1 MAKPPNRQSLQMES
15 SRGSLLQ
22 ELKIIWDEVGES
34 EAERDKML
42 LEIEQECLEVYRRK
56 VYQANMSR
64 AQLRQA
70 IADAEAEI
78 AAICSAMGEP
88 PVHVRQC
95 NQNAGSLKEELKAII
110 PELEEMKKRKNDR
123 KNQILEVVEQIKEIL
138 IEIRPPGY
146 DLSTVAV
153 DESALSVRMLEELH
167 GQLQLLQEEKADRLR
182 KVQEHLSTLSS
193 LCLVLSIDF
202 KQMVG
207 EVDPNLNETGGF
219 KNTSDD
225 TIERL
230 TCAIHRLREIKR
242 QRMEKLQDL
251 ASTMLELWNLMDTPT
266 EEQQSF
272 QSVTCNIAASEH
284 EIIEPDALSVDFI
297 KHVEAE
303 VLRLEE
309 QKNSKM
315 KELVLRKKSELE
327 EIRRR
332 AHLVA
337 EGGSETEFAYEAVE
351 NGDVDS
357 SLVLG
362 QMEFL
367 ISEAKEQAFSRKDI
381 LERVEKWLA
390 ACEEE
395 SWLEEY
401 NRDENRYSAGR
412 GTHLALKRAEKAR
425 ILVSKIP
432 AMVEALSA
440 KTTAW
445 EKEKGNEF
453 KYDGVSL
460 LSMLE
465 DYTTTRQEKE
475 QERKRQRDQRRLQ
488 GQLTA
493 AQEALFGSKPS
504 PLKNVN
510 KVTRTFSSGPS
521 RRPST
526 PGATSQSDSPR
537 SAKSSHAYRKSDDG
551 SGLSAVRRD
560 LDATFM
566 SRKPFAPLVS
576 DSNMPSTPTK
586 CNCDNAE
593 EEIGTHKS
601 CMKIEATAPVSLTSQ
616 AVVIDMPREMEYS
629 FEERRAGFVV
639 KSSS

>member
-1 MAKPPNRQSLQMES
+1 MAKLPSQQSLQMES
-15 SRGSLLQ
+15 THGSLLH

-34 EAERDKML
+34 EAERNKML
-42 LEIEQECLEVYRRK
+42 LELEQECLELYRRK
-56 VYQANMSR
+56 VDQANRSK

-88 PVHVRQC
+88 PVHVWQW

-110 PELEEMKKRKNDR
+110 PHLEEMKKRKNDR
-123 KNQILEVVEQIKEIL
+123 KNQILEVVEQIREIL
-138 IEIRPPGY
+138 IEIRPTGY
-146 DLSTVAV
+146 DLSTVAA
-153 DESALSVRMLEELH
+153 DESALSVRRVEELR

-182 KVQEHLSTLSS
+182 KVMDHLHTLNS
-193 LCLVLSIDF
+193 LCLVLGKDF
-202 KQMVG
+202 KQMVS
-207 EVDPNLNETGGF
+207 EVDPNLNETGGC

-230 TCAIHRLREIKR
+230 TSAIQRLRDIKR

-266 EEQQSF
+266 EEQLNF
-272 QSVTCNIAASEH
+272 QNVTCNIAASEH
-284 EIIEPDALSVDFI
+284 EITEPDALSVDFI

-309 QKNSKM
+309 LKNSKM

-337 EGGSETEFAYEAVE
+337 EGDTETEFAYEAVE
-351 NGDVDS
+351 TGDADP
-357 SLVLG
+357 SLILG
-362 QMEFL
+362 QIEFQV
-367 ISEAKEQAFSRKDI
+367 SAAKEEAFSRKDM

-401 NRDENRYSAGR
+401 NRDESRYSAGR

-425 ILVSKIP
+425 TLVSKIP
-432 AMVEALSA
+432 AMVEALSV

-445 EKEKGNEF
+445 EKERGNEF
-453 KYDGVSL
+453 IYDGVRL

-465 DYTTTRQEKE
+465 DYTTMRQEKE
-475 QERKRQRDQRRLQ
+475 QERKRHRDQRRLQ
-488 GQLTA
+488 GQLIA

-504 PLKNVN
+504 PLKNMK

-526 PGATSQSDSPR
+526 PGATSQSDMPQ
-537 SAKSSHAYRKSDDG
+537 SAKSSHAHRKSDDG
-551 SGLSAVRRD
+551 SGLSAV
-560 LDATFM
+560 
-566 SRKPFAPLVS
+566 S
-576 DSNMPSTPTK
+576 
-586 CNCDNAE
+586 AE
-593 EEIGTHKS
+593 
-601 CMKIEATAPVSLTSQ
+601 CL
-616 AVVIDMPREMEYS
+616 
-629 FEERRAGFVV
+629 
-639 KSSS
+639 